1 MGWGAGER
9 RLHREVVFQGPS
21 WESRPTSWICDKPFC
36 SLPESTHLKH
46 NGQREQQ
53 KSGAGTMQDPF
64 GSPKT
69 EKTESENVRG
79 KMDLERFTLQRK
91 HKADSEDKQMFRK
104 R

>member
-1 MGWGAGER
+1 M
-9 RLHREVVFQGPS
+9 VFQDPS
-21 WESRPTSWICDKPFC
+21 WESRPASWIGDKPFC
-36 SLPESTHLKH
+36 SRPENTHLKH

-79 KMDLERFTLQRK
+79 ENGLGALHT
-91 HKADSEDKQMFRK
+91 SEKTQG
-104 R
+104 